1 MITTPQLWSAFLA
14 IRRISKVSQ
23 KNNWTGLLYCTEH
36 TFRSSFERASPRK
49 KRQIRLRGQETNSYP
64 SIIIPGLQQQSDGNT
79 LLTFNLR
86 QQQLNVDRVN
96 DAGARLEYGLVFS
109 KATKR
114 VTPHARKRA
123 NPVYNVT
130 SSTFESVYQRVRLPS
145 DQRCLGLCG
154 LPI

>member
-1 MITTPQLWSAFLA
+1 MIGQDCCTARN
-14 IRRISKVSQ
+14 IRFVVLSNEPHQ
-23 KNNWTGLLYCTEH
+23 E
-36 TFRSSFERASPRK
+36 K

-114 VTPHARKRA
+114 LTPHARKRA